1 MRHRPPAAVRAVAL
15 LALLCLPLAGA
26 VARAADDRQ
35 PLPALQAR
43 VTDLTGT
50 LPADEQAQLERK
62 LAEFEQRKGAQ
73 LAVLLVPTTAPES
86 IEEYSIRVAEA
97 WKLGRKGT
105 DDGLL
110 LLLAKDDHS
119 VRFEVGYGLEGVLP
133 DAIANR
139 IIDETMVPLLREG
152 QYYHA
157 IDAGLAQAM
166 RIVEGEQLPPPD
178 SKWRGRVL
186 PHLFP
191 GLIIGFLIASTVLRG
206 IFGRIGGSLATAG
219 LTGFV
224 VWLLSQLLIAGIG
237 AGVLGFVISLVMGL
251 NTGGW
256 NSRGG
261 FGGLGSGGLGGGLG
275 GGFGGGGLGGGFGGG
290 GGGFGGG
297 GASGRW

>member
-1 MRHRPPAAVRAVAL
+1 VRGRAQIAALAVAL
-15 LALLCLPLAGA
+15 LGLLPLAGGT
-26 VARAADDRQ
+26 ARAADDRQ
-35 PLPALQAR
+35 PVPQLQAR

-50 LPADEQAQLERK
+50 LSAAEQAQLEQR
-62 LAEFEQRKGAQ
+62 LADFEQRKGAQ
-73 LAVLLVPTTAPES
+73 FAVLLVPTTAPEA
-86 IEEYSIRVAEA
+86 IEQYSIRVAEA

-110 LLLAKDDHS
+110 LLLAKDDHG

-157 IDAGLAQAM
+157 IDAGLGQAM

-178 SKWRGRVL
+178 ARWRGRAL
-186 PHLFP
+186 PQLFP
-191 GLIIGFLIASTVLRG
+191 GILVGVLVASAVLRA
-206 IFGRIGGSLATAG
+206 ILGRVGGSLATAG
-219 LTGFV
+219 LAGLLT
-224 VWLLSQLLIAGIG
+224 WILSQLLLAALGV
-237 AGVLGFVISLVMGL
+237 GVLAFIVSLVMGL
-251 NTGGW
+251 NTRNW
-256 NSRGG
+256 TSRGG
-261 FGGLGSGGLGGGLG
+261 FGGFGSGGFGG
-275 GGFGGGGLGGGFGGG
+275 GGFGGGFGGGGFGGG